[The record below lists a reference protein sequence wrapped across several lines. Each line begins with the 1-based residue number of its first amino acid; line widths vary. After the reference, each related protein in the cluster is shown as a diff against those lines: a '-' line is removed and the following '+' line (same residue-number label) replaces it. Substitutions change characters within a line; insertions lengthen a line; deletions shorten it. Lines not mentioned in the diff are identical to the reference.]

1 MNPIRPATLI
11 AWLFLVSIA
20 LGQDS
25 SNIIT
30 DRPSVTN
37 TPETVPKG
45 MIQVENGLRATAD
58 QGQTTVTFPETLV
71 RVGVLSSTEVRLTAP
86 AYSHDATTSS
96 GVRSGFSDFALGV
109 QQRLYKS
116 EQCAIAV
123 ILTFNPPTG
132 SAAIS
137 GPHYEGSVQIPWSVQ
152 PSKNWTVAGMLS
164 VYSRSPNGLYKTTG
178 QSTLEMD
185 RKIRSWDV
193 FGEYV
198 GNFPAAGSPQHGVR
212 AGVMYDITSNQQLD
226 FSIAVGLSVAALN
239 HSVGFG
245 YSFRFR

>member
-1 MNPIRPATLI
+1 MNPIRPTTLI
-11 AWLFLVSIA
+11 PWLFLVSIA

-45 MIQVENGLRATAD
+45 MIQVENDLRATAD

-109 QQRLYKS
+109 QQRL
-116 EQCAIAV
+116 
-123 ILTFNPPTG
+123 
-132 SAAIS
+132 
-137 GPHYEGSVQIPWSVQ
+137 
-152 PSKNWTVAGMLS
+152 
-164 VYSRSPNGLYKTTG
+164 
-178 QSTLEMD
+178 
-185 RKIRSWDV
+185 
-193 FGEYV
+193 
-198 GNFPAAGSPQHGVR
+198 
-212 AGVMYDITSNQQLD
+212 
-226 FSIAVGLSVAALN
+226 
-239 HSVGFG
+239 
-245 YSFRFR
+245 